1 MSMGLRNK
9 ERYSFTNHFLAQVS
23 KRYPQFTQ
31 EEFLRYLENLKDNAT
46 FSGISQHKVTRHV
59 IHVYKDEKDV
69 LLVDPKRYKMITMY
83 PYRQVKILDKPSE
96 YDLEQEV
103 QEVLEQYNLNDEK
116 EWAALV
122 ENIKEQDEKNWVLG
136 KEAAD
141 TLRKEYFANEI
152 PFEIQQE
159 IYKQLM
165 DIAQR
170 QLLKEVNRVVEDLTS
185 KVTIQKEGLPHLEEQ
200 GVFKDLV
207 SEVTQIGDLMNN
219 GYTQIKDALK
229 VYQNILEHNKLDFKT
244 LQKHSEEQ
252 EQVEDTTVISED

>member
-1 MSMGLRNK
+1 M
-9 ERYSFTNHFLAQVS
+9 
-23 KRYPQFTQ
+23 
-31 EEFLRYLENLKDNAT
+31 
-46 FSGISQHKVTRHV
+46 
-59 IHVYKDEKDV
+59 
-69 LLVDPKRYKMITMY
+69 
-83 PYRQVKILDKPSE
+83 
-96 YDLEQEV
+96 
-103 QEVLEQYNLNDEK
+103 
-116 EWAALV
+116 V

-136 KEAAD
+136 KEVAD

-200 GVFKDLV
+200 GVFKDWV

-219 GYTQIKDALK
+219 G
-229 VYQNILEHNKLDFKT
+229 
-244 LQKHSEEQ
+244 
-252 EQVEDTTVISED
+252 